1 MKAQK
6 DVYMRNIWLG
16 PSGTVSPLHYDPYHN
31 ILAQVPFL
39 IALPYFS
46 IRHILEQYVTSIYW
60 WLENC
65 LDGFEKG
72 FNPFSS
78 N

>member
-1 MKAQK
+1 MKAQN

-39 IALPYFS
+39 IASPYFS
-46 IRHILEQYVTSIYW
+46 SVTFLSNMLQVSTGGQKLFG
-60 WLENC
+60 WL
-65 LDGFEKG
+65 
-72 FNPFSS
+72 
-78 N
+78 